1 MSLLDLLAQVAG
13 NANGP
18 SDHHFDQIAQQA
30 SPDLLGQGLSD
41 AFRSDQTPPFGQ
53 MVGQL
58 FGQSNGGQQA
68 GMLNSILASLGP
80 AVLAGVAGGAL
91 GKMLRPG
98 ATQLTPDQASRLSPQ
113 QVQEIASHA
122 EQHSPGIVDQIGQ
135 FYAQHPTLVKTV
147 GGAALAIALSKMKDR
162 MTG

>member
-30 SPDLLGQGLSD
+30 SPDLLGQGLSE

-68 GMLNSILASLGP
+68 GLLNSILAAVGP
-80 AVLAGVAGGAL
+80 AVLAGVAGGTL
-91 GKMLRPG
+91 GKLLQPG
-98 ATQLTPDQASRLSPQ
+98 ASQLTPEQASRPTSGRGDGSR
-113 QVQEIASHA
+113 A
-122 EQHSPGIVDQIGQ
+122 GQ
-135 FYAQHPTLVKTV
+135 ANRATP
-147 GGAALAIALSKMKDR
+147 AALAHIDR
-162 MTG
+162 L